1 MGDLTN
7 MASAFPGTALTSPS
21 RLMLDHPGWL
31 TRVGGG
37 VLRAFYSED
46 ATWVISCDVV
56 DTSFN
61 PTATTIRGTTPEQTF
76 TARCVVDW
84 FDPASLPDLFQQT
97 AEIRSCGRV
106 HRARNPD
113 LWDAL
118 LPQILRQRRHLV
130 DAGRLYRS
138 LCHVHG
144 ERLETP
150 QGTAMLPP
158 RPDTVATLD
167 DDAFHHVGLRYKA
180 HTLRAI
186 ATVYIKRITDWA
198 DLLPAQLCLALQEVL
213 GIGAWTARMTVAD
226 ITNDFSILKSVEFGT
241 RATWERFAA
250 QSQGTA
256 TPQDFGHVW
265 QSLTGTQLSTMAA
278 LSVDWVSQRTNR
290 RRTRPPNTHPF
301 SRKGG

>member
-1 MGDLTN
+1 MTP
-7 MASAFPGTALTSPS
+7 ASPGTTLASPS

-31 TRVGGG
+31 PRIGGG
-37 VLRAFYSED
+37 VLRAFRTEN
-46 ATWVISCDVV
+46 ATWVTSCDVAG
-56 DTSFN
+56 TSFN
-61 PTATTIRGTTPEQTF
+61 PTVTTIRGTTPEQALA
-76 TARCVVDW
+76 ARCVVDW
-84 FDPASLPDLFQQT
+84 FDPATLPDIFQQA

-106 HRARNPD
+106 HRVRNPD

-118 LPQILRQRRHLV
+118 LPQVLRQRRHLV

-150 QGTAMLPP
+150 HGTAVLPP

-186 ATVYIKRITDWA
+186 ATAYSKQITDWV
-198 DLLPAQLCLALQEVL
+198 DLLPSQLCLALQEVL

-241 RATWERFAA
+241 RETWERFAA
-250 QSQGTA
+250 RSRGTV
-256 TPQDFGHVW
+256 TPQDFGHLW

-278 LSVDWVSQRTNR
+278 LSVDWVNRRTNS
-290 RRTRPPNTHPF
+290 RRTRPRNTHPT
-301 SRKGG
+301 SRKGGW